1 MRVGAVGQLLGIG
14 DTGLDRDGL
23 TAVILDVD
31 DQLLGSRAVAAV
43 VDDHAGIVGGQPGS
57 QPARRG
63 RCREPPVTIATFCVA
78 LLPGAEGITAVT
90 PTVPA
95 GSRRPAAE

>member
-31 DQLLGSRAVAAV
+31 DQLLGGRAVAAV
-43 VDDHAGIVGGQPGS
+43 VDDHAGTVGGQPAGDRAADATRAS
-57 QPARRG
+57 RDNRDLLRCFLAGCRRDHRG
-63 RCREPPVTIATFCVA
+63 HPHC
-78 LLPGAEGITAVT
+78 PGW
-90 PTVPA
+90 
-95 GSRRPAAE
+95 

>member
-43 VDDHAGIVGGQPGS
+43 VDDHAGIVGGQPAGA
-57 QPARRG
+57 ARPMPRASRDNRDLLRCSLAGCRRDHRG
-63 RCREPPVTIATFCVA
+63 HPHC
-78 LLPGAEGITAVT
+78 PG
-90 PTVPA
+90 
-95 GSRRPAAE
+95 